1 MPPIEPGADD
11 EAQAAARTGQ
21 FGQSSNFVTGVSCLV
36 VALAILVGSFVRC
49 RLRGRH
55 NSLAARLK
63 ALGIPTPRIEEYI
76 RSFENDG
83 LEAWAALA
91 MLKPTAAELQA
102 RYGLLLGHS
111 HVLAQALACT
121 KAPKLQTTTKR
132 AAPAARDGLRHGLRV
147 MQVATSAVELPGRS
161 ESPKR
166 SRSTPCLRPPS
177 TM

>member
-121 KAPKLQTTTKR
+121 KAPKLPTKR
-132 AAPAARDGLRHGLRV
+132 AAPAARDGLRV